1 MPKLLGRG
9 PRSGMP
15 KWDECDVCAFGFPK
29 LALPPVLS
37 RPCGRLSL
45 FLFCSF
51 PFRPPAFLP
60 LLTLAGG
67 GGGEWKGKEMGNKRD
82 GEKRRKGRRRL
93 GPDARAAR
101 SSLAC
106 RKPRRGLRGRS
117 MRPMALILLNIAG
130 KSAVVSFLRHF
141 RGSLGRRRRAI
152 EPSVWGKG
160 SLSLSKSRRFP
171 RLRLEILRPARKNGA
186 RKSRLA
192 RRPRPGEEG
201 RWAAVSLGR
210 FDFPIAFAGFLL
222 R

>member
-1 MPKLLGRG
+1 MRRLRVWLPQARLAACLR
-9 PRSGMP
+9 PALRP
-15 KWDECDVCAFGFPK
+15 AFFI
-29 LALPPVLS
+29 S
-37 RPCGRLSL
+37 
-45 FLFCSF
+45 FLFFSF
-51 PFRPPAFLP
+51 PPARVSPAFNFS
-60 LLTLAGG
+60 GG
-67 GGGEWKGKEMGNKRD
+67 GGGEWKGKGKEMGMGNKRD

-106 RKPRRGLRGRS
+106 RKPRSGLRGRGV
-117 MRPMALILLNIAG
+117 RPMALILLNIAG

-141 RGSLGRRRRAI
+141 RGGLGRRHRAI

-160 SLSLSKSRRFP
+160 PLSLSKSRRFP

>member
-1 MPKLLGRG
+1 MRVWLPQARLAACLKPALR
-9 PRSGMP
+9 P
-15 KWDECDVCAFGFPK
+15 AFFI
-29 LALPPVLS
+29 S
-37 RPCGRLSL
+37 

-67 GGGEWKGKEMGNKRD
+67 GGEWKGKEMGMGNKRD

-106 RKPRRGLRGRS
+106 RKPRSGLRGRGV
-117 MRPMALILLNIAG
+117 RPMALILLNIAG
-130 KSAVVSFLRHF
+130 KSAAVSFLRHF